1 MRPRLASELLY
12 YLDMATI
19 RIRITLVAPL
29 AGVAFCLQD
38 KDNVLSQQTLS
49 TGADI
54 SFDLSFERDADG
66 RIRGKHA
73 MGPPAQRFFYVNS
86 GTSAGQFGSVW
97 TRRAKI
103 SLMNLPAGTS
113 FAGSIRGTNKDG
125 GPVCA
130 SVPLLDGGWAVT
142 GA

>member
-1 MRPRLASELLY
+1 MKQLICC
-12 YLDMATI
+12 LDMPTI
-19 RIRITLVAPL
+19 QIRITLVAPL
-29 AGVAFCLQD
+29 TGVMFCLQD

-49 TGADI
+49 TGKNI
-54 SFDLSFERDADG
+54 SFDLAFERDADG
-66 RIRGKHA
+66 RVRGKHA

-86 GTSAGQFGSVW
+86 GTSAGQFGSSW
-97 TRRAKI
+97 TRRAKV

-130 SVPLLDGGWAVT
+130 SVPLLDGGWVVT
-142 GA
+142 GS